1 MIGTEAGKGAN
12 GAGGGGTG
20 WIDLRSAGR
29 VWQRNL
35 LVYRDRWFYGLLPN
49 FFEPLF
55 YLLGLGV
62 GLGYYVSSGG
72 EFSQGYLYFI
82 APGLVASSSMNG
94 ASFETTYNV
103 FVKLHFGRLY
113 DAVVTTRVNMED
125 VAVGEL
131 LWAVTRSLI
140 YGGIFLLITLFFD
153 SPITWR
159 LALAFP
165 ALALVG
171 YCFSAIGLAFTSVIH
186 IIDVFSYYFTLF
198 ITPSF
203 LFSGI
208 FFPVAERFPPA
219 LVLVAQATPL
229 YRAVRLIRGLV
240 NGQWQG
246 LWFDA
251 LYLAVVGTVLAVF
264 AVWRMQRRVIR

>member
-1 MIGTEAGKGAN
+1 MIKGAR
-12 GAGGGGTG
+12 
-20 WIDLRSAGR
+20 IDLLSAFR

-35 LVYRDRWFYGLLPN
+35 WVYRDRWFYGLLPN

-62 GLGYYVSSGG
+62 GLGYYVTSGG
-72 EFSQGYLYFI
+72 EFAQGYLAYI
-82 APGLVASSSMNG
+82 APGLVAGSAMNG

-113 DAVVTTRVNMED
+113 DAMVTTRVNMED
-125 VAVGEL
+125 VAVGEW

-153 SPITWR
+153 TPVTWR
-159 LALAFP
+159 LVLALP

-171 YCFSAIGLAFTSVIH
+171 WCFSAIGLAFTSVIH
-186 IIDVFSYYFTLF
+186 VIDVYSYYFTLF
-198 ITPSF
+198 LTPSF

-219 LVLVAQATPL
+219 LVWLAEVTPL
-229 YRAVRLIRGLV
+229 YRSVRLVRGIV

-246 LWFDA
+246 LWLDA
-251 LYLAVVGTVLAVF
+251 LYLLVVGAAFGAF

>member
-1 MIGTEAGKGAN
+1 MRLGRL
-12 GAGGGGTG
+12 
-20 WIDLRSAGR
+20 IDLRSAAR

-35 LVYRDRWFYGLLPN
+35 WVYRDRWYYGLLPN

-72 EFSQGYLYFI
+72 QFGQDYLTYI
-82 APGLVASSSMNG
+82 APGLVAASAMNG

-103 FVKLHFGRLY
+103 FVKLHFGKLY
-113 DAVVTTRVNMED
+113 DAMVTTRVNMED
-125 VAVGEL
+125 VAVGEWW
-131 LWAVTRSLI
+131 WAVTRSLI
-140 YGGIFLLITLFFD
+140 YGGIFLLITLFFHT
-153 SPITWR
+153 PLTWR
-159 LALAFP
+159 LLLAIP
-165 ALALVG
+165 AIALVG

-186 IIDVFSYYFTLF
+186 IIDVFSYFFTLF

-208 FFPVAERFPPA
+208 FFPVQDRFPTA
-219 LVLVAQATPL
+219 LVWVAEATPL
-229 YRAVRLIRGLV
+229 YRAVRLVRGIV

-246 LWFDA
+246 LGFDVA
-251 LYLAVVGTVLAVF
+251 YLLVVGTVLGVF
-264 AVWRMQRRVIR
+264 AVWRMERRVIR